1 MIQEQSS
8 LKDLLFF
15 HQIMAACKNSANPNG
30 PVTRSRIKP
39 SFFICYTLERLWPL
53 PQPKRLRCDIV
64 HGHLGVRRSPRVRS
78 SPRVSN
84 SPPCHSKLSFVPSP
98 FWLIISPP
106 LTIKKKHTHSDVG
119 ASNSSTLEVGNLFE
133 ATFCRFEPFR
143 LVVGG
148 SSTDGS
154 FSIDY

>member
-1 MIQEQSS
+1 MIQGQSS

-64 HGHLGVRRSPRVRS
+64 HGHLGGRRGQEQVFACGQVFLFYPRVLTANLCE
-78 SPRVSN
+78 VW
-84 SPPCHSKLSFVPSP
+84 FVCY
-98 FWLIISPP
+98 IAI
-106 LTIKKKHTHSDVG
+106 
-119 ASNSSTLEVGNLFE
+119 SSTKINLFE
-133 ATFCRFEPFR
+133 HCCSSHNRSLAFVMSRRR
-143 LVVGG
+143 LEGAGPGEHGVAHFK
-148 SSTDGS
+148 SKKLTSQN
-154 FSIDY
+154 I

>member
-1 MIQEQSS
+1 MS
-8 LKDLLFF
+8 LKIEFCSVAFLVD
-15 HQIMAACKNSANPNG
+15 
-30 PVTRSRIKP
+30 
-39 SFFICYTLERLWPL
+39 YL
-53 PQPKRLRCDIV
+53 P
-64 HGHLGVRRSPRVRS
+64 
-78 SPRVSN
+78 
-84 SPPCHSKLSFVPSP
+84 
-98 FWLIISPP
+98 PP
-106 LTIKKKHTHSDVG
+106 LTIKKKLTHSDVG